1 MNKRWLL
8 VAAAMLIVV
17 GISGVVSLMTGE
29 SDELSVIDEPSETST
44 VSVTLPDP
52 VTPTEAQTIDQGQSD
67 GVAELQNQVLPGSI
81 TEEPIPKEPVTV
93 PATPAV
99 VLPRLDDSDPLFR
112 DSVVNLS
119 RIESLNGWLGGE
131 NLIRKTVLVI
141 DNLARGQ
148 LVREPLAIIA
158 PSQPF
163 SVFEISEDRFEL
175 NPVSYQR
182 FDPVVEIFDSLDS
195 RRTAE
200 LYVLLHPLFE
210 EAWQELGYQEG
221 RFQTVL
227 FQAVGRLLETPEI
240 DGSIGLIRPAVMY
253 EFADERLESLGSAQ
267 KQLLRMGPDNTRKIK
282 RKLRELALEVR
293 SQLAT
298 DE

>member
-67 GVAELQNQVLPGSI
+67 GVAELQNHALPGSI
-81 TEEPIPKEPVTV
+81 TEESIPKEPVTV

-158 PSQPF
+158 PSEPF

-182 FDPVVEIFDSLDS
+182 FDPVVETLDSLDS

-200 LYVLLHPLFE
+200 L
-210 EAWQELGYQEG
+210 
-221 RFQTVL
+221 
-227 FQAVGRLLETPEI
+227 
-240 DGSIGLIRPAVMY
+240 
-253 EFADERLESLGSAQ
+253 
-267 KQLLRMGPDNTRKIK
+267 
-282 RKLRELALEVR
+282 
-293 SQLAT
+293 
-298 DE
+298 